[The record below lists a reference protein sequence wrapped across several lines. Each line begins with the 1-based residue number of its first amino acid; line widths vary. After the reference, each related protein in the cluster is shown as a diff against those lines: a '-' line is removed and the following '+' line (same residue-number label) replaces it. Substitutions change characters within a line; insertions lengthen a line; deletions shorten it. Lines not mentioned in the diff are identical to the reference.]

1 MARSWDA
8 GVSWLPREEL
18 IAMKIAL
25 LGTGFGQAH
34 AAVYA
39 QRPDVDQV
47 VVFGRTPDKLAQISG
62 EFGFATTTDLDGVI
76 SDSSV
81 DLVDICLPTRLH
93 AEVAVRAMQAGKD
106 VLIELPLATTL
117 EEARRIVAAQ
127 QATGCRAFVDMFS
140 RFSPAS
146 QHLRQAA
153 ADQRYGPLTVLE
165 IEGRTAL
172 LWEGYD
178 LGLDTLALDMMHADF
193 DLATGLLGQPSTV
206 QVTGA
211 GGSGGRGSAAEVLLG
226 YPHAIARCTSSS
238 LMPRPYGVRG
248 GWRATFT
255 GAVLEYT
262 MRAGFTGHGP
272 ATLTEHTAEG
282 EQPIDLPTGSP
293 SYAAVIDH
301 VLACL
306 AGHADN
312 LIEPASALPALELTL
327 DVHQRLTRPH

>member
-1 MARSWDA
+1 
-8 GVSWLPREEL
+8 
-18 IAMKIAL
+18 MKIAL

-39 QRPDVDQV
+39 HRPDVDEV
-47 VVFGRTPDKLAQISG
+47 VVFGRTPAKLAKISG
-62 EFGFATTTDLDGVI
+62 QFGFATTTDLDAVI
-76 SDSSV
+76 TDSSV

-117 EEARRIVAAQ
+117 DDAHRIIAAQ
-127 QATGCRAFVDMFS
+127 QMTGRWAFVDMFS

-146 QHLRQAA
+146 QRLRQAV

-165 IEGRTAL
+165 IDGRTAL

-206 QVTGA
+206 QVTGT
-211 GGSGGRGSAAEVLLG
+211 GGPGGRGSAAEVILG

-238 LMPRPYGVRG
+238 LMPQPYGVRG

-255 GAVLEYT
+255 NAVLEYT
-262 MRAGFTGHGP
+262 MRAGFTGQGP
-272 ATLTEHTAEG
+272 ATLTEHTADG
-282 EQPIDLPTGSP
+282 ERAIDLPAGSP
-293 SYAAVIDH
+293 PYAAMIDH

-306 AGHADN
+306 TGHTGN

-327 DVHQRLTRPH
+327 DVHQRLNQPH

>member
-1 MARSWDA
+1 
-8 GVSWLPREEL
+8 
-18 IAMKIAL
+18 MKIAL

-39 QRPDVDQV
+39 QRPDVDEV
-47 VVFGRTPDKLAQISG
+47 VVFGRTPAKLAKISG
-62 EFGFATTTDLDGVI
+62 QFGFATTTDLDAVI
-76 SDSSV
+76 TDPAV

-93 AEVAVRAMQAGKD
+93 AEIAVRAMKAGKD

-117 EEARRIVAAQ
+117 ADAHRIVAAQ

-140 RFSPAS
+140 RFSPAC
-146 QHLRQAA
+146 QHLRQAVA
-153 ADQRYGPLTVLE
+153 AQRYGPLTVLE

-193 DLATGLLGQPSTV
+193 DLVTGLLGQPSTV
-206 QVTGA
+206 QVTGT
-211 GGSGGRGSAAEVLLG
+211 GGPGGRGSAAEVLLS
-226 YPHAIARCTSSS
+226 YPDAIARCTSSS
-238 LMPRPYGVRG
+238 LMPQPYGVRG

-262 MRAGFTGHGP
+262 MHAGFTGQGP
-272 ATLTEHTAEG
+272 ATLTEHTADG
-282 EQPIDLPTGSP
+282 ERAIDLPTGSP
-293 SYAAVIDH
+293 PYAAMIDH

-306 AGHADN
+306 TGHTGN

-327 DVHQRLTRPH
+327 DVHQRLTQLAAC